1 MAVLAVACS
10 AAAGCSA
17 TVPGVPSAA
26 RDVPVA
32 DLPFDPAQRI
42 FAEQMAIFRSWDVC
56 AVHDVAAAERDTGA
70 VAFAVRPVRGYDGC
84 EIALESAADGA
95 LSYVTVEVA
104 EIRPAPGAPREI
116 DGRSFPAVAAAPEAQ
131 DRPECGYAREVAL
144 GWGVVVRG
152 EVAGDPAG
160 SCALARDYLADV
172 LPRIDDPP
180 LRADAGTDPAFALGE
195 QDPCAALAELIEQ
208 GALPD
213 ARTVTLAGP
222 RTCGSPGVTVAYGLA
237 QVEVDV
243 PGIAEAVGGGRVE
256 AVDDASEGCT
266 VTRQASD
273 ATLLA
278 PSLPYLFRETLAVT
292 APDCAAARAG
302 GDRVLGTLPAPMPPA
317 AGALALG
324 SLEGFPV
331 ADDVGAPFDP
341 CTTIGWSVFP
351 TEVRPAGVDPH
362 PSPSPI
368 DASTLYR
375 VGCDYA
381 SDALSSIVSWGPA
394 NGAFSIDPAARPGVV
409 TQFGGRPGLEHR
421 AAPGAGQAPLCLSAM
436 QIGNGLAGV
445 ITLARETQADLCA
458 VNRGVLE
465 ALASLVP

>member
-1 MAVLAVACS
+1 MAALAVASS
-10 AAAGCSA
+10 AAVGCSA
-17 TVPGVPSAA
+17 TVPGTPSAA
-26 RDVPVA
+26 RDLPVA

-70 VAFAVRPVRGYDGC
+70 LAFAVRPVRGYDGC
-84 EIALESAADGA
+84 EIALESATDGA

-104 EIRPAPGAPREI
+104 EVRPAGGAPREI
-116 DGRSFPAVAAAPEAQ
+116 DGRSFPAVAPAPGAQ

-152 EVAGDPAG
+152 EVADDLAG
-160 SCALARDYLADV
+160 SCALARDYLADL

-195 QDPCAALAELIEQ
+195 QDPCAALA
-208 GALPD
+208 AMVPD
-213 ARTVTLAGP
+213 ARAVTVTGP
-222 RTCGSPGVTVAYGLA
+222 RTCGADGVTVAFGLA

-243 PGIAEAVGGGRVE
+243 PGVAEVVGGGRVQ
-256 AVDDASEGCT
+256 AVDETADGCT

-273 ATLLA
+273 TTLLA

-292 APDCAAARAG
+292 AADCAAARAG
-302 GDRVLGTLPAPMPPA
+302 GDAVLGTLPAPVRPA

-324 SLEGFPV
+324 SLEDFPV
-331 ADDVGAPFDP
+331 AEDVGAPFDP
-341 CTTIGWSVFP
+341 CTTIGWSVYP
-351 TEVRPAGVDPH
+351 PEVRPAGVDPQGF
-362 PSPSPI
+362 PSPI
-368 DASTLYR
+368 DAGTLYR

-381 SDALSSIVSWGPA
+381 SDALASIVSWGPA
-394 NGAFSIDPAARPGVV
+394 NGAYSVDPAARPGVV

-421 AAPGAGQAPLCLSAM
+421 AAPAGQAPLCLSTM
-436 QIGNGLAGV
+436 QIGNGLASV
-445 ITLARETQADLCA
+445 ITLARETQIDLCA

-465 ALASLVP
+465 ALAPRVP